1 MARQADI
8 QYVAYPIDGS
18 AARKMET
25 TSARRNAAPVAAR
38 RAQRKVIAVD
48 PVAVCGIVLAV
59 MMLFAMV
66 VGLVQYRHN
75 LQQTRQMSARVQQ
88 LQQENYQLQQTF
100 QSGYDLEEIERIAME
115 AGMVPAEQ
123 MERIHIDMCQ
133 NTQEEVRMSFWDT
146 VTSILTGIFA

>member
-18 AARKMET
+18 AARKMEIT
-25 TSARRNAAPVAAR
+25 PTRRNAAPVAAR

-75 LQQTRQMSARVQQ
+75 LQQTQQMSARVQQ
-88 LQQENYQLQQTF
+88 LQQQNYQLQQTY

-123 MERIHIDMCQ
+123 MERVRIDMSAPEQ
-133 NTQEEVRMSFWDT
+133 DQTRMSFWDT
-146 VTSILTGIFA
+146 VTSILTGLFA